1 MIVAVFILTIAVGA
15 PLYSAAV
22 ALKISREAQ
31 NRIVAEYLAQE
42 ALEFIR
48 NRRDENILNGES
60 DPYQNILSPTTCGG
74 GQCFVDVYAKTIQEA
89 NSCGDCTLVSYKDD
103 ADGIRHYGHNY
114 TSTTFTNPTPFH
126 RSVLWTDLPGV
137 AAKRML
143 VEVTWP
149 SVGGGTNIVSEMVY
163 FFPYK

>member
-1 MIVAVFILTIAVGA
+1 MGAPHYPVKVHLIRIFIFKQQYHNVLLTCRRDYINMLKKISIFKKSSKKDGHAPKNTLGKTTGGFTLIEMIVAVFILTIAVGA

-60 DPYQNILSPTTCGG
+60 DPYQ
-74 GQCFVDVYAKTIQEA
+74 
-89 NSCGDCTLVSYKDD
+89 
-103 ADGIRHYGHNY
+103 
-114 TSTTFTNPTPFH
+114 
-126 RSVLWTDLPGV
+126 
-137 AAKRML
+137 
-143 VEVTWP
+143 
-149 SVGGGTNIVSEMVY
+149 
-163 FFPYK
+163 